1 MSRTGSIAGAA
12 GAVGAAEAPADLVAR
27 ATADPAGTEPLARA
41 RAEAARAAGDAA
53 GEAVARRALALCL
66 RFQLRL
72 GEALH
77 ALDRAETVAAMVPEP
92 ATSRDLLADVLL
104 SRAFV
109 HAVRGDEPRA
119 LADLYSARPLARGDR
134 RAVLWLQEAGVL
146 GVLGRDREALEPAS
160 RAVAWYRRRGDWLN
174 LGRTLQT
181 RALRLQ
187 AIGEVARAKRD
198 HAEAIEAYERAG
210 HRAGAAMSRS
220 NLAVVVALAGDLPDA
235 LRRFDEADAE
245 LAAVGV
251 DPAGG
256 VIGRFEALFRA
267 NLAEEALAVAR
278 AGAARLD
285 EAGAPVLAAQARV
298 NLARAA
304 ARLGRRVDAATAAR
318 AAIGTLPVDSPW
330 SELAWVVLGDAA
342 PESTSAA
349 EIARRAQ
356 QLERRGWLVA
366 ALEGLLVAARAA
378 AVHGDHDLADTLL
391 ARAGRSRHRGVVE
404 ARLLALQASAASAAR
419 RGRPLDAL
427 GKARTGMELL
437 AGHRRGLAAADL
449 RIASAVHGSEL
460 VATGTAAALSTGDAD
475 TVLAWLHT
483 VADARVRST
492 TGGSRSGSSASLVAA
507 LRAVSSRVERLALDG
522 SPVPSALVQRQ
533 ADIEAELLALDRRA
547 TASGRRAAG
556 RRRPPARPVAVLLES
571 GGRLH
576 ALRVDPAG
584 RPSLRS
590 DLASVATV
598 AALVERLR
606 ILVGAVAAGRTGGR
620 VVALIETGRRLDAIL
635 APAFAVDRDDRDPGA
650 AAGPVVIVPSASLAG
665 LPWGLVASAAACVV
679 APTFDHTRTGTGTR
693 AGTRTGTRTGGLRSG
708 AAGTVAFAGP
718 ALRAASGEARALAR
732 QHREAVAL
740 TGRHA
745 SAASLAAA
753 FGAASLL
760 HVAAHVR
767 PRHDAPSSTTILCS
781 DGPLLLRELDDQG
794 VRCETVVLAACDAGS
809 TMDLAGQDV
818 LGATVH
824 LLDLGVRSAVAPVVA
839 IDDTATRPVMRR
851 FHEELA
857 AGRSAPVALDRAR
870 RSIDWDADPVAA
882 AVAAGFVCFGRV

>member
-1 MSRTGSIAGAA
+1 VSRTGSIAGAVGA
-12 GAVGAAEAPADLVAR
+12 VGAVGAAEAPADLVAR

-210 HRAGAAMSRS
+210 HRAGAAMSRF

-330 SELAWVVLGDAA
+330 SELAWVVLGDVA

-391 ARAGRSRHRGVVE
+391 ARAGRSPHRGVVE

-635 APAFAVDRDDRDPGA
+635 APAFAADRDDEPDDDRDPGA
-650 AAGPVVIVPSASLAG
+650 AAGPGVIVPSASLAG

-679 APTFDHTRTGTGTR
+679 APTFDHTRTGT
-693 AGTRTGTRTGGLRSG
+693 RTGGLRSG

-718 ALRAASGEARALAR
+718 ALRAASGEARAVAR

-809 TMDLAGQDV
+809 TTDLAGQDV

-870 RSIDWDADPVAA
+870 RSIDWDTDPVAA

>member
-1 MSRTGSIAGAA
+1 MTTGGAA
-12 GAVGAAEAPADLVAR
+12 ADVDLVAR

-77 ALDRAETVAAMVPEP
+77 ALDRAESAAGAVPDA

-109 HAVRGDEPRA
+109 HALRGDEPRA

-146 GVLGRDREALEPAS
+146 GVLGRDQEALEPAS

-187 AIGEVARAKRD
+187 AIGEVARARRG
-198 HAEAIEAYERAG
+198 HIEAVEAYERAG
-210 HRAGAAMSRS
+210 HRAGAAMSRF
-220 NLAVVVALAGDLPDA
+220 NLAVAVALAGDLPEA

-278 AGAARLD
+278 SGAARLD

-304 ARLGRRVDAATAAR
+304 ARLGRRADAATAAR
-318 AAIGTLPVDSPW
+318 AAIATLPVDSPW
-330 SELAWVVLGDAA
+330 SELAWVVLGDVA

-349 EIARRAQ
+349 EVARRAQ

-366 ALEGLLVAARAA
+366 ALEGLLVAARVAT
-378 AVHGDHDLADTLL
+378 VNGDHDLADALL

-404 ARLLALQASAASAAR
+404 ARLLGLQASAASAAR
-419 RGRPLDAL
+419 RGRSLDAL
-427 GKARTGMELL
+427 GRARTGMELL

-449 RIASAVHGSEL
+449 RIASAVHGGEL
-460 VATGTAAALSTGDAD
+460 VATGTAAALATGDAD
-475 TVLAWLHT
+475 TVLTWLHT

-492 TGGSRSGSSASLVAA
+492 TAGSRAGASASLVAA

-533 ADIEAELLALDRRA
+533 ADIEAQLLALDRRA
-547 TASGRRAAG
+547 RAAASGRRGPG
-556 RRRPPARPVAVLLES
+556 RRRASSLASSRASARPPSSPVVVLLES

-576 ALRVDPAG
+576 ALRVDAAG
-584 RPSLRS
+584 RPSLLS

-620 VVALIETGRRLDAIL
+620 MAALDETGRRLDAIL
-635 APAFAVDRDDRDPGA
+635 APAL
-650 AAGPVVIVPSASLAG
+650 AAGPEPGPGVVPGVIVPSAALAG
-665 LPWGLVASAAACVV
+665 LPWGLVASASSSLI
-679 APTFDHTRTGTGTR
+679 APTFDHTRTG
-693 AGTRTGTRTGGLRSG
+693 AGPARRPSGAAG

-718 ALRAASGEARALAR
+718 ALRAASGEARAVAR
-732 QHREAVAL
+732 QHRDAVAL
-740 TGRHA
+740 TGRQA
-745 SAASLAAA
+745 SSTALAAA
-753 FGAASLL
+753 FGSASLL

-767 PRHDAPSSTTILCS
+767 PRHDAPSSTTVLCS

-794 VRCETVVLAACDAGS
+794 VRCETVVLAACHAGS
-809 TMDLAGQDV
+809 TTDLAGQDV

-857 AGRSAPVALDRAR
+857 AGRPAPVALDRAR
-870 RSIDWDADPVAA
+870 RSLDWDADPVAA